1 MIRGPVL
8 WLVALLLCPV
18 AAWSGDR
25 AVVDWEYGYVNVRP
39 APSTGSDPVGRL
51 TRGAETEVLGAQGD
65 WLKIRYPGG
74 EGSVVARSLRRLP
87 AEVPSPD
94 PGRAPGPA
102 PPAAP
107 VPQPGP
113 TPAVARPAPPS
124 AAAGEPGPG
133 PAPVAE
139 ARPPGAGATPDG
151 GTRPAASPDK
161 GYLSEYL
168 DKAAPPVADPGGGL
182 LQLFSGLLVV
192 LALIAGGV
200 WVFRRLLGRR
210 FPVDSRARGIRVLA
224 SRPVGPRQAL
234 LLVEVGGLVW
244 LLSQG
249 GDGVSLVAE
258 IRDPDALRRLDE
270 RYEFLESAFEAEF
283 KKRLD
288 LESAGAD
295 AGEGGPSTEER
306 LAALRRRPRSDGE
319 S

>member
-1 MIRGPVL
+1 MIRGSAL

-51 TRGAETEVLGAQGD
+51 TRGAETEILDVRGD
-65 WLKIRYPGG
+65 WLQIRYPGG
-74 EGSVVARSLRRLP
+74 EGWVVARSLRRLAP
-87 AEVPSPD
+87 AE
-94 PGRAPGPA
+94 A
-102 PPAAP
+102 PAAP
-107 VPQPGP
+107 AAPSP
-113 TPAVARPAPPS
+113 T
-124 AAAGEPGPG
+124 AAAGSPPEPDTPADAASEPE
-133 PAPVAE
+133 PAPAPAARAGPPAVRSTPDE
-139 ARPPGAGATPDG
+139 GARPP
-151 GTRPAASPDK
+151 ASPDR

-168 DKAAPPVADPGGGL
+168 DDTAPPVADPGGGL
-182 LQLFSGLLVV
+182 LRLFSGLLVV

-200 WVFRRLLGRR
+200 WVFRRFLGRR
-210 FPVDSRARGIRVLA
+210 FPVDSRTRGIRVLA

-249 GDGVSLVAE
+249 SDGVSLVAE

-270 RYEFLESAFEAEF
+270 RYEFLESAFEAEL

-288 LESAGAD
+288 LESGAGD
-295 AGEGGPSTEER
+295 AGPSTEER